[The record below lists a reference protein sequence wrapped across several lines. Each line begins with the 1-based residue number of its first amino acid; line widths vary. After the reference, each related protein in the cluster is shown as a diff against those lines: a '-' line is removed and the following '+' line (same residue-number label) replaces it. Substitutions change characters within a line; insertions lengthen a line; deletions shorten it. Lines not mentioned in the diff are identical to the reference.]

1 MFNLLKRLSL
11 FGLFKYYWYII
22 QQKGYNLDSIGAF
35 VITSFIFVEL
45 RKKQVQERG
54 YSLSDLKYITRGIDL
69 LYDEFDPRPF
79 VNNSEHY
86 IKKLLELKKFKM
98 AEKTNTTQFKSFD

>member
-22 QQKGYNLDSIGAF
+22 QQKSYDLDSIGAF

-45 RKKQVQERG
+45 RKK
-54 YSLSDLKYITRGIDL
+54 
-69 LYDEFDPRPF
+69 
-79 VNNSEHY
+79 
-86 IKKLLELKKFKM
+86 
-98 AEKTNTTQFKSFD
+98 